1 MLVSE
6 MLSEVRDHGFD
17 DLTDTRIL
25 GFLND
30 TYWDIC
36 SREAWPFLEASAALV
51 TDGTGLVTSPDD
63 VSKVLSITA
72 NTAGSPNLQPRDLG
86 EFSKMHGEELA
97 LTGTPHTYYF
107 VGNNVYVYPIPAS
120 SDHTI
125 RYIRNPDALTVS
137 PDSSPILPTQHHR
150 VIVLGSLVKCYTL
163 EDDPEQAGI
172 FTNMYEQRLMQ
183 MRNDLWRRQF
193 DRTDVI
199 VDMESDATDLWIDG
213 VY

>member
-51 TDGTGLVTSPDD
+51 TNSSGLVTSPTDIG
-63 VSKVLSITA
+63 KVISITS
-72 NTAGSPNLQPRDLG
+72 NVSGKPNLQPQDLG
-86 EFSKMHGEELA
+86 EFSKRNNYELA
-97 LTGTPHTYYF
+97 LTGDPYVYYF
-107 VGNNVYVYPIPAS
+107 VNDDLYVHPIPAA

-125 RYIRNPDALTVS
+125 RYIRVPAALTVS
-137 PDSSPILPTQHHR
+137 PDSSPIIPVQHHR
-150 VIVLGSLVKCYTL
+150 LVVLGALVNCYTL
-163 EDDPEQAGI
+163 EDDPEQAGV
-172 FTNMYEQRLMQ
+172 FTNRYEQRLMQ
-183 MRNDLWRRQF
+183 ARNDLWRRQF